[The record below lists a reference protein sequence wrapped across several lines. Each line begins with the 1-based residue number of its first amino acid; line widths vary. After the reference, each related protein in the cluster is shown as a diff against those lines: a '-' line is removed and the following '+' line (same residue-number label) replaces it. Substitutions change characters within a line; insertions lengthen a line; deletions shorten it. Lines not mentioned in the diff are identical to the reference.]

1 MSKVSAQNGNW
12 NKAKLRWDL
21 FFCNT
26 GVLRPPS
33 VVHCSHAFFVYKRL
47 NFDVILCIIYTKK
60 SEGGKAMSK
69 RLQVTLK
76 DEMSDK
82 LDQLAKH
89 LGVSKSAVI
98 SLALQDFEKKHKEA

>member
-47 NFDVILCIIYTKK
+47 NYDVILCIIYTKK

>member
-1 MSKVSAQNGNW
+1 
-12 NKAKLRWDL
+12 
-21 FFCNT
+21 
-26 GVLRPPS
+26 
-33 VVHCSHAFFVYKRL
+33 
-47 NFDVILCIIYTKK
+47 
-60 SEGGKAMSK
+60 MSK

-89 LGVSKSAVI
+89 LGISTSAVI

>member
-1 MSKVSAQNGNW
+1 MGA
-12 NKAKLRWDL
+12 DFC
-21 FFCNT
+21 FFNT

-33 VVHCSHAFFVYKRL
+33 VVHCSHALFVYKRL
-47 NFDVILCIIYTKK
+47 NFDVILCIIYTKEL
-60 SEGGKAMSK
+60 EGGKAMSK

>member
-47 NFDVILCIIYTKK
+47 NYDVILCIIYTKK

-89 LGVSKSAVI
+89 LGVSKSTVI

>member
-1 MSKVSAQNGNW
+1 MGFVFLQHWG
-12 NKAKLRWDL
+12 
-21 FFCNT
+21 T
-26 GVLRPPS
+26 TTPS

-47 NFDVILCIIYTKK
+47 NYDVILCIIYTKK

>member
-1 MSKVSAQNGNW
+1 M
-12 NKAKLRWDL
+12 
-21 FFCNT
+21 
-26 GVLRPPS
+26 GVDFVFSTLGYYDPPS
-33 VVHCSHAFFVYKRL
+33 VVHCSHALFVYKRL
-47 NFDVILCIIYTKK
+47 NFDVILCIIYTKEL
-60 SEGGKAMSK
+60 EGGKAMSK

-82 LDQLAKH
+82 LDQLAKR

>member
-1 MSKVSAQNGNW
+1 M
-12 NKAKLRWDL
+12 
-21 FFCNT
+21 FFC
-26 GVLRPPS
+26 VL
-33 VVHCSHAFFVYKRL
+33 CTQNELK
-47 NFDVILCIIYTKK
+47 
-60 SEGGKAMSK
+60 GGKTMSK

-89 LGVSKSAVI
+89 LGISKSEVI

>member
-1 MSKVSAQNGNW
+1 MMC
-12 NKAKLRWDL
+12 
-21 FFCNT
+21 FC
-26 GVLRPPS
+26 VL
-33 VVHCSHAFFVYKRL
+33 CTQKEL
-47 NFDVILCIIYTKK
+47 K
-60 SEGGKAMSK
+60 GGKTMSK

-89 LGVSKSAVI
+89 LGISKSAVI

>member
-1 MSKVSAQNGNW
+1 MEIEIKR
-12 NKAKLRWDL
+12 NKDGCGFL
-21 FFCNT
+21 FFST
-26 GVLRPPS
+26 LGYYDPPS

-47 NFDVILCIIYTKK
+47 NYDVILCIIYTKK